1 MKKTQFIPFLF
12 VVMLSLCSAVTVF
25 GQIQLSDLDNY
36 SWKENKEALESL
48 VVLQSEQSI
57 PEDAAVVAFST
68 QIEDRLNFSQILY
81 KHVYQKIIGNADI
94 QTSIL
99 DGFNETVS
107 VLSNSSLEVAVQQ
120 QALDILINAL
130 KQ

>member
-1 MKKTQFIPFLF
+1 MKKTQFISFLF
-12 VVMLSLCSAVTVF
+12 VVMVSLCSAVTVS

-36 SWKENKEALESL
+36 SWKEKKEALESL

-57 PEDAAVVAFST
+57 SEDDVVVAFST
-68 QIEDRLNFSQILY
+68 QIQDRSNFSQILY

-99 DGFNETVS
+99 DGFNETVN
-107 VLSNSSLEVAVQQ
+107 VLSILSPEAAVQQ
-120 QALDILINAL
+120 QALDILVNAL